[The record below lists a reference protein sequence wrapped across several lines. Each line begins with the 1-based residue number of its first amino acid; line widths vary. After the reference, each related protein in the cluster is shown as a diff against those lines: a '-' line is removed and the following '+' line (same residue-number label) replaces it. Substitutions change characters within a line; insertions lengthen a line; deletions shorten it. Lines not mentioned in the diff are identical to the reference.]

1 MKKLLILI
9 LLEIVTV
16 ATYSQDLKLRAHSTT
31 FSYADKNGAF
41 SDLGINEHKSNIL
54 IAIGKNTV
62 TVYAKKQTTYS
73 IIAKDE
79 IKYDSIGAYS
89 TISLLDDEGIQCIGK
104 IYIPEK
110 TDTYH
115 LIIQYSNVMFVY
127 NCKEE
132 SPL

>member
-1 MKKLLILI
+1 MKKLLIIAI
-9 LLEIVTV
+9 LLIVSLG
-16 ATYSQDLKLRAHSTT
+16 TYSQDLRLRAFSSTY
-31 FSYADKNGAF
+31 SYADKNGAF
-41 SDLGINEHKSNIL
+41 NDLETNEHKTNIL
-54 IAIGKNTV
+54 IAIGKNTL
-62 TVYAKKQTTYS
+62 TVYAKSQTTYS
-73 IIAKDE
+73 IVAKDE

-104 IYIPEK
+104 VYVPEK

-132 SPL
+132 